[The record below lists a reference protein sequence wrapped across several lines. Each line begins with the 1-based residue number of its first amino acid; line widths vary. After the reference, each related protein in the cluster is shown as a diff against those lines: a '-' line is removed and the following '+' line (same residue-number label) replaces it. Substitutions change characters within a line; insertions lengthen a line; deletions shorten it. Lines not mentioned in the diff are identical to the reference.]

1 MTGILETINSPQD
14 LKGLTSRQMELLAA
28 EARQFLTE
36 VVAEKG
42 GHLAPNLGVVELT
55 LALHSVFDSPKD
67 KIIWDVGH
75 QSYVHKLITGRRD
88 GFKTLREYGGM
99 AGFPK
104 KKESEHDPFETGHSS
119 TSISAALGIACAR
132 DLAGEKFK
140 VVAVIGDG
148 ALSGGMALE
157 ALNQAGDIKNDL
169 LVVLNDNEMSINENV
184 GGLAAYLG
192 RVRTDPKY
200 TKLKEDVEDLLKRI
214 PAIGGRVVKSV
225 ERVKDSF
232 KYLVVPGMLFEELGF
247 TYVGPENGHNI
258 KGLMD
263 VMRRVK
269 QIKGP
274 VLLHVVTK
282 KGKGYCHAEEKPAK
296 FHGIGPFDIHTACPV
311 TTITKPNYT
320 DIFGST
326 LADLA
331 EKRKDIIAITAAMAG
346 GTGLERFAS
355 LYPDRFFD
363 VGIAEQHA
371 VTFAAGMASR
381 GFKPVVTIYST
392 FLQRAYDQILHDV
405 AQQGL
410 PVIFAVDRAGVVGE
424 DGPTHHGLFD
434 LSYLRSIP
442 GLTLMAPKDME
453 ELRHMLYT
461 SLTCQGPCAIRY
473 PRSAGEGACLN
484 APYQKLPV
492 PQSELIHDGEDLAV
506 FALGSM
512 VAPALEAA
520 LRLSRHGLKAAVIN
534 ARFAAPLD
542 REMICKWA
550 KKCHRFVTVEENI
563 LSGGF
568 GSGLLEVLEEEGIY
582 NVQVKRLGVPTEFVT
597 HGPRKKLLQL
607 QGLDADGIYEACRSF
622 CRYKVR
628 EAR

>member
-1 MTGILETINSPQD
+1 MSGILETINSPLD
-14 LKGLTSRQMELLAA
+14 LKGLSTRQLELLAA
-28 EARQFLTE
+28 EIRQFLTQ
-36 VVAEKG
+36 VVAAKG

-55 LALHSVFDSPKD
+55 LALHSVFNSPED

-75 QSYVHKLITGRRD
+75 QSYVHKLLTGRRE
-88 GFKTLREYGGM
+88 GFQTLREYGGM

-104 KKESEHDPFETGHSS
+104 RGESDHDPFETGHSS

-132 DLAGEKFK
+132 DLAQEKFK

-157 ALNQAGDIKNDL
+157 ALNQAGDIKKDV
-169 LVVLNDNEMSINENV
+169 LVILNDNEMSINENV

-200 TKLKEDVEDLLKRI
+200 TKLKEDVEYLIKRI

-225 ERVKDSF
+225 ERVKDSL
-232 KYLVVPGMLFEELGF
+232 KYLVVPGMVFEELGF

-258 KGLMD
+258 NGLLD
-263 VMRRVK
+263 VLRRVK
-269 QIKGP
+269 KIKGP

-296 FHGIGPFDIHTACPV
+296 FHGIGPFDIDTACPV
-311 TTITKPNYT
+311 SVLTKPNYT
-320 DIFGST
+320 DVFGTT
-326 LADLA
+326 LVDLA
-331 EKRKDIIAITAAMAG
+331 RDRKDIIAITAAMAG
-346 GTGLERFAS
+346 GTGLEGFAS

-371 VTFAAGMASR
+371 VTFAAGMATR
-381 GFKPVVTIYST
+381 GLKPVVTIYST

-410 PVIFAVDRAGVVGE
+410 PVVFAVDRAGVVGE

-442 GLTLMAPKDME
+442 GLTLMAPKDMAE
-453 ELRHMLYT
+453 MRHMLYT
-461 SLTCQGPCAIRY
+461 AINAQGPCAIRY
-473 PRSAGEGACLN
+473 PRSSAEGVWLDG
-484 APYQKLPV
+484 PYQALQV
-492 PQSELIHDGEDLAV
+492 PQSQVIQEGEDLV
-506 FALGSM
+506 IFALGSM
-512 VAPALEAA
+512 VTPALEAA
-520 LRLSRHGLKAAVIN
+520 GRLSRHGLKAAVIN

-542 REMICKWA
+542 KEMICRWA

-563 LSGGF
+563 LPGGF
-568 GSGLLEVLEEEGIY
+568 GSGLMEVLEEEGIY
-582 NVQVKRLGVPTEFVT
+582 NVQVKRLGVPGEFVT
-597 HGPRKKLLQL
+597 HGSREKLLQL
-607 QGLDADGIYEACRSF
+607 QGLDAAGIYEACRRF

-628 EAR
+628 EAK